1 MKQLTKKEMKQIRA
15 GALSATA
22 IWAIVAAGLSFLGG
36 ILDGQARLKWQN
48 LKNTELIGNLREKPL
63 IQIRRKD

>member
-15 GALSATA
+15 GALSAAA

-36 ILDGQARLKWQN
+36 ILDGYTRPF
-48 LKNTELIGNLREKPL
+48 RC
-63 IQIRRKD
+63 R